1 MQRLPLHQGSRYFVN
16 TMIKDFLLSISHYK
30 QALQLTGQLKLWS
43 YLLAPAI
50 IAFIVAAGIF
60 GSAWGLSDNI
70 GNILP
75 NFIPL
80 ALRNI
85 AGFIIVF
92 GSGLILFKQLVIALS
107 APFMSPLAEKV
118 DRHLHG
124 KSAPETP
131 LSLNRMLGDLLRG
144 LIIAL
149 RNVFRELALTALL
162 LLLGLIPGMA
172 LLTTPLVFVVQ
183 AYYAGFGNMDYTL
196 ERYFRVNDSV
206 RFVQS
211 NRGIAIGNGSIFLLL
226 LFSGIGFLLALPLG
240 TIAATISTH
249 QRMSQSS

>member
-1 MQRLPLHQGSRYFVN
+1 
-16 TMIKDFLLSISHYK
+16 MIKDFLLSISHYK
-30 QALQLTGQLKLWS
+30 QAMQLTGQLKLWS

-70 GNILP
+70 GNTLP
-75 NFIPL
+75 GFIP
-80 ALRNI
+80 ASLRNV

-92 GSGLILFKQLVIALS
+92 SSGLILFKQLVIALS

-118 DRHLHG
+118 SRHLQG
-124 KSAPETP
+124 NTAPESP
-131 LSLNRMLGDLLRG
+131 FSLNRMLGDLLRG

-162 LLLGLIPGMA
+162 LILGLIPGMA
-172 LLTTPLVFVVQ
+172 LLTTPLVFIVQ

-196 ERYFRVNDSV
+196 ERYLRVNDSV

-211 NRGIAIGNGSIFLLL
+211 NRGIAVGNGSIFLLL

-249 QRMSQSS
+249 QRLPQAS